1 MSEFD
6 VVINFF
12 KQGGVFLY
20 PIALVWIIGLVIGIE
35 RFIYVVRVDSGN
47 KRIWATFQPLFQEGK
62 FQEAMELSKDSET
75 VLSQVLRYGL
85 SRISTARRRDDI
97 EKALEESLIEVIPN
111 LERRTH
117 YLSALANIVM
127 LMGLFGTV
135 LGLIHAFAA
144 VAQANP
150 AEKAS
155 LLSAS
160 ISVAMNNTAMGLI
173 AAITLLLMHLY
184 IETKTTTIVDTLE
197 VASVKFLNA
206 IGESLAQNA
215 AAAAA
220 KRPDGGAPGA
230 RA

>member
-47 KRIWATFQPLFQEGK
+47 KRIWATFQPLFQSGK
-62 FQEAMELSKDSET
+62 FQEAMALSNDSET

-85 SRISTARRRDDI
+85 SRIGTARRRDDI

-215 AAAAA
+215 AAATAQ
-220 KRPDGGAPGA
+220 RPGGGAPGA

>member
-85 SRISTARRRDDI
+85 SRITTARRRDDI

>member
-85 SRISTARRRDDI
+85 SRITTARRRDDI

-160 ISVAMNNTAMGLI
+160 ISVAMNNTAMGLS
-173 AAITLLLMHLY
+173 AAITLLLMNLY